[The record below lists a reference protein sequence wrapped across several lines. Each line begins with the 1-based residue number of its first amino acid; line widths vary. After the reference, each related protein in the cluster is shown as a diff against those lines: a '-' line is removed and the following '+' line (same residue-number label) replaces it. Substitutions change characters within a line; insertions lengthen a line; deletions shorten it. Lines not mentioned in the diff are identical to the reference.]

1 MVAIGGWI
9 FAAFSAGVLGWLGK
23 PVMMLLPESGD
34 AKPDAPRYSEIAR
47 VPNLGW
53 WLAGAAAVAAALV
66 ATVVPLYL
74 MPAWL
79 LVCGIG
85 AWLAYIDWRAMLL
98 PRRIVHSLTVA
109 TSVLV
114 VMEAWLASDVFLLL
128 RAFGVCAVAYGSF
141 YLIWMVSEKWRPGS
155 FGYGDVR
162 LVVPLAI
169 TLGSVGAGVAFV
181 GLYGAFVLGAVAGLL
196 RGRKSPSQGFA
207 FGPWMVLGAVL
218 GPVISAII

>member
-1 MVAIGGWI
+1 MAIGGWI

-23 PVMMLLPESGD
+23 PVMMLLPESVD
-34 AKPDAPRYSEIAR
+34 AHPDAPRYSDIAR
-47 VPNLGW
+47 TPNLGW

-66 ATVVPLYL
+66 ASVVPLYL

-79 LVCGIG
+79 LVCSIG

-109 TSVLV
+109 TAVLV
-114 VMEAWLASDVFLLL
+114 VLEAWLASDVVLLL
-128 RAFGVCAVAYGSF
+128 RAFGVAAVAYGSF
-141 YLIWMVSEKWRPGS
+141 YLIWMVAEKWRPGS

-162 LVVPLAI
+162 LAVPLAI
-169 TLGSVGAGVAFV
+169 TLGSVGAGVAFI
-181 GLYGAFVLGAVAGLL
+181 GLYGAFVLGAVAGLV
-196 RGRKSPSQGFA
+196 RGNKSPSQGFA